1 MDLQIL
7 IGLMCLIFSKTVTFV
22 LKDSVVFNRISEIHT
37 SRSFW
42 KLTLVEDLEYY
53 TPKLDLVNRQLMRLF
68 DELKTLRSKVKNGGE
83 NKWANSYDRLLVDY
97 QDLRSD
103 FDELSNEFDELR
115 KLEDNPDLRRRKKKS
130 LIPLIGRL
138 TSFLFGTVSESDL
151 RTVKRNLKT
160 LAINQQELTH
170 VLSESL
176 TMLNISRKEIGEN
189 RNKLNEA
196 IAAIRELNVDL
207 KTIQTNTNSKI
218 LELDQV
224 VRVYLQSRAA
234 FNRAKT
240 NVAVLFRHLRT
251 FQIQLNR
258 LSLGRLS
265 PIVIKP
271 NTLLRILKSI
281 KNKLS
286 PPLTLVR
293 EPELNLWY
301 FYKTLK
307 VATVIHDQKLIVVID
322 IPLVNTNSKLELF
335 QIHNLPFPG
344 QKEFRGATAKY
355 DIESA
360 GLAINDG
367 RTEYIL
373 LNKEEFAICTSHLD
387 SFCEL
392 NKVRYMINAKM
403 HCVPSLFISDTK
415 SIKKNCKAHIF
426 PNTLLPRPQY
436 LRDGVWGIST
446 NETLRLTVSCK
457 VPSERVVIVNPPLTL
472 FQLQESCFATSNYFK
487 IPARNLFKSK
497 TNMERAEPRIRD
509 LNIKNI
515 SLWQPIT
522 RVVNNVSSVKVPKKL
537 ESLRSYPMSRL
548 VEELNHVRDNPITEN
563 QSESWYWYVILSFVG
578 VICSVLTPFL
588 LYKWKAIPKKK
599 KEKVDVIELE
609 PSVKGND
616 LIKTELSLK

>member
-1 MDLQIL
+1 MDLRIL
-7 IGLMCLIFSKTVTFV
+7 IGLMCFIFSKTVTLV
-22 LKDSVVFNRISEIHT
+22 LKDSVVFNKISEIHT

-42 KLTLVEDLEYY
+42 KLTLVEDLENY
-53 TPKLDLVNRQLMRLF
+53 TPKLDLVNRQLIRLF

-83 NKWANSYDRLLVDY
+83 TKWANSYDRLLVDY

-115 KLEDNPDLRRRKKKS
+115 KLEDNPNLRKKRS
-130 LIPLIGRL
+130 LLPFIGRL

-151 RTVKRNLKT
+151 STVKKNLKT
-160 LAINQQELTH
+160 LANNQQELTH

-196 IAAIRELNVDL
+196 IAAIRELNLDL
-207 KTIQTNTNSKI
+207 KTIQANSNTKI
-218 LELDQV
+218 LELEQV

-240 NVAVLFRHLRT
+240 NVAMLFRHLRT

-271 NTLLRILKSI
+271 HTLVKILKSI

-293 EPELNLWY
+293 EPEVNLWY

-307 VATVIHDQKLIVVID
+307 VATIIHDQKLIVVID

-355 DIESA
+355 DIEST
-360 GLAINDG
+360 GLAINHG
-367 RTEYIL
+367 RNEYIL

-392 NKVRYMINAKM
+392 NKVRYMISAKM
-403 HCVPSLFISDTK
+403 HCVSSIFMSDSK
-415 SIKKNCKAHIF
+415 SIKKNCKVQIF
-426 PNTLLPRPQY
+426 PNSLLPRPQY
-436 LRDGVWGIST
+436 LRDGVWAIST
-446 NETLRLTVSCK
+446 NETFRLTVSCE
-457 VPSERVVIVNPPLTL
+457 VTSERSVIVKPPLTL
-472 FQLQESCFATSNYFK
+472 FQLKESCFATSNYFI

-497 TNMERAEPRIRD
+497 TNIERTEPRIRD

-522 RVVNNVSSVKVPKKL
+522 RVVSKDLSVKVPKKL
-537 ESLRSYPMSRL
+537 ESLKSYPMSRL
-548 VEELNHVRDNPITEN
+548 VEELNHVRNNPIIED
-563 QSESWYWYVILSFVG
+563 QSESWYWYVILSIIA
-578 VICSVLTPFL
+578 VICSVVTPFL
-588 LYKWKAIPKKK
+588 LYKWKDILKNK
-599 KEKVDVIELE
+599 KERIDIIELE

-616 LIKTELSLK
+616 PIKTELSLK